1 MSWPVSRILS
11 GTIIHLGAS
20 LPTPSCDLPG
30 MHRASNAPF
39 LFGLAPNGVYHATA
53 VTGACGALFT
63 APFHPCPHRWRVGG
77 LFSAALSI
85 ASRRPG
91 VIRRYALWSPD
102 FPLHLA
108 DKATVQPTRFLLYGS
123 IGAAIHNIG
132 DLCKFMSGLRKR
144 LPGRILGLL
153 IGKDA

>member
-1 MSWPVSRILS
+1 MACKPDSVGDDHSSGGVVADTLLRPTRNASREQRTIPVWSCSKR
-11 GTIIHLGAS
+11 G
-20 LPTPSCDLPG
+20 LPCHG
-30 MHRASNAPF
+30 RYRR
-39 LFGLAPNGVYHATA
+39 VR
-53 VTGACGALFT
+53 CALT

>member
-53 VTGACGALFT
+53 VTGACGALLPHLFT
-63 APFHPCPHRWRVGG
+63 LARTDGALG